1 MGKMK
6 MQVNGTLTV
15 QQAFDQFQQYN
26 RTKNLS
32 PDTISYY
39 NCYYRRL
46 CEYLENTSIPI
57 ASINQTT
64 VESYIRYLQQKGTM
78 TDTTV
83 NTAIRMV
90 RAFLY
95 FAMER
100 GYLPSFKV
108 KQIKSVQVLK
118 EPYTAAE
125 LSLLLKKPDTKT
137 CSFAQYRNWAIVS
150 FLLATGCR
158 ASTLV
163 NICIQDIDI
172 TNGMVRFRHMKNR
185 TEQIVPL
192 SKTIMQILGEYLH
205 YRKGEPQD
213 CLFVTC
219 TGKPMRVC
227 TLEDAVA
234 YYNNSRGVNKTSI
247 HLFRHTY
254 AKLFIKGGG
263 DPFRLQKLLSHS
275 DLTMT
280 KRYVALYAED
290 LKENYDKLNPL
301 EQMMGGKGDR
311 IGMGR

>member
-1 MGKMK
+1 MGKLK
-6 MQVNGTLTV
+6 MQSSDELSVCEV
-15 QQAFDQFQQYN
+15 FEQFQQYN
-26 RTKNLS
+26 KMKNLS
-32 PDTISYY
+32 PATISFYE
-39 NCYYRRL
+39 CYYRRL
-46 CEYLENTSIPI
+46 KEYLGKDDVPI
-57 ASINQTT
+57 LCVNKSKI
-64 VESYIRYLQQKGTM
+64 EDYILNLRKKDTM

-90 RAFLY
+90 RALLY

-100 GYLPSFKV
+100 GYIPAYKIR
-108 KQIKSVQVLK
+108 QIKTVQVLK

-125 LSLLLKKPDTKT
+125 LALLLKKPDTKT

-163 NICIQDIDI
+163 NIRIQDIDL
-172 TNGMVRFRHMKNR
+172 TNGMVHFKHMKNR
-185 TEQIVPL
+185 REQVVPL
-192 SKTIMQILGEYLH
+192 SKTITQILSEYQH
-205 YRKGEPQD
+205 YRKGDPQD

-219 TGKPMRVC
+219 TGKPMSVC

-234 YYNNSRGVNKTSI
+234 YYNNSRGVGKTSI

-290 LKENYDKLNPL
+290 LKDNYDKLNPL
-301 EQMMGGKGDR
+301 EQMTGSKGGW